1 MITNDFRE
9 NLATALA
16 PAGEEGRVQLVED
29 VDVKDLLELGRVIIE
44 KGADLTPRLQSQYQA
59 IANTYTKSEG
69 VKNPGKLNSLS

>member
-44 KGADLTPRLQSQYQA
+44 KGALEQILSEHQSDLVPKVRS
-59 IANTYTKSEG
+59 
-69 VKNPGKLNSLS
+69 VR